1 MSDPVRVSVET
12 DTDGEAVRVHDD
24 AGEVTTDEAT
34 FSFSIDGA
42 EATDARSGSESEQ
55 AIESDGNTDSASP
68 DGDADATQS
77 TEATAAERAD
87 PRYVAPVS
95 AVPTDSTLRCEVL
108 QGDRGWEVI
117 LRRVGEEVTAWHNSC
132 PHKPEV
138 RLDPGGGAIVDGD
151 EVVCHDHGARF
162 ECGDGDGG
170 VCTYGPCRGDA
181 LEAVAMTRRDGDV
194 YLTDERFD
202 ACRRLE

>member
-95 AVPTDSTLRCEVL
+95 AVPTDSTLRCE
-108 QGDRGWEVI
+108 GRTGRRGTEII
-117 LRRVGEEVTAWHNSC
+117 LRRDDGEVFAWRNSC
-132 PHKPEV
+132 PHKPKV
-138 RLDPGGGAIVDGD
+138 PLDPGGGAIVDD
-151 EVVCHDHGARF
+151 EQLVCHEHGARF
-162 ECGDGDGG
+162 ECGDG

-181 LEAVAMTRRDGDV
+181 LDEIEVRVRDGDV
-194 YLTDERFD
+194 FLTDERFD
-202 ACRRLE
+202 ACTRLG